1 MINIRPE
8 RPQDA
13 AAIGDLTTRAF
24 AAAAHAS
31 GTEAAIVAALR
42 ASGRLALSLVAEH
55 SGAVAGHVAF
65 SPVAIGDAAGWFAL
79 GPLSVAPQRQRQGI
93 GAALIGEGLARLHA
107 AGARGVV
114 LLGDPGYYGRFG
126 FAADPALRYPGAPSE
141 YLLRQV
147 LRGATPA
154 GQVVF
159 DPAFE
164 AV

>member
-31 GTEAAIVAALR
+31 GTEAALR

-55 SGAVAGHVAF
+55 GGAIAGHVAF
-65 SPVAIGDAAGWFAL
+65 SPVTIGDAAGWFAL

-93 GAALIGEGLARLHA
+93 GAALIGQGLARLHA

-147 LRGATPA
+147 LRGETPA